1 MTNQVNLG
9 LVWAETGGTTA
20 VTPAKYAGGW
30 IAEIPTYQN
39 FNYSMQGIDQNI
51 LHLAESNSF
60 DWQDD
65 INYEAGVEVRV
76 GNKILT
82 CIVGNI
88 NVDPSTDTSNSYWV
102 QGRMF
107 GGDVTTLSKTDGVV
121 VEFNARSLSAW
132 EGQDFT
138 AENTIPLI
146 ALKTTGATTN
156 WAVAN
161 AAGEIAVTNLGT
173 GAVDGRD
180 IRLDQGNTHRIF
192 HEAHLPLVTEV
203 PGAVGEAP
211 TDTKLY
217 ARQGTS
223 TTAGNWIEV
232 TTTTISETPPN
243 PVLGSGKGWYN
254 LVDATLYID
263 IDDGD
268 SSQWAIAVPPQI
280 PTINASQ
287 IPFDPTGTTLTST
300 NVQDA
305 LVEIFNLT

>member
-1 MTNQVNLG
+1 MTDQINLG
-9 LVWAETGGTTA
+9 LVWANTGGTTA
-20 VTPAKYAGGW
+20 VTEAKYVGGW
-30 IAEIPTYQN
+30 VAEIPTYQN
-39 FNYSMQGIDQNI
+39 FNYSMQGMDKNI
-51 LHLAESNSF
+51 LHLAESSSF
-60 DWQDD
+60 DWQAD
-65 INYEAGVEVRV
+65 INYEAGTRVKV
-76 GNKILT
+76 GNKFLT
-82 CIVGNI
+82 CIVDNI
-88 NVDPSTDTSNSYWV
+88 NIDPTTDTSHSYWV
-102 QGRMF
+102 QGHMF
-107 GGDVTTLSKTDGVV
+107 GGSLTDLSKTEGVV
-121 VEFNARSLSAW
+121 AEFNARSLSLW

-146 ALKTTGATTN
+146 VLKTTGATDN
-156 WAVAN
+156 WALSN
-161 AAGEIAVTNLGT
+161 AAGEVALTNLGQ

-192 HEAHLPLVTEV
+192 HEAHLPTVTEV
-203 PGAVGEAP
+203 PGAVEEAP
-211 TDTKLY
+211 IDTKLY

-232 TTTTISETPPN
+232 TTTTISDTPPN

-263 IDDGD
+263 IYDGD

-280 PTINASQ
+280 PIINASQ
-287 IPFDPTGTTLTST
+287 VPFDPTGTTLVST